1 MQYKTVAAPVGLTIK
16 AGDPEGCSKAVA
28 QYADVIQREAVGG
41 WELDMIQSIP
51 VEEQP
56 GCLAGLFGAK
66 SVTTYFNMLVFKKQD

>member
-16 AGDPEGCSKAVA
+16 AGDPAGCSKAVA
-28 QYADVIQREAVGG
+28 QYADVIQKEAVGG

-51 VEEQP
+51 VEEKP
-56 GCLAGLFGAK
+56 GCLAGLLGAK

>member
-16 AGDPEGCSKAVA
+16 AGDKNGCEKAVA
-28 QYADVIQREAVGG
+28 QYADLIQKEAVGG

-56 GCLAGLFGAK
+56 GCLAGLTGAK
-66 SVTTYFNMLVFKKQD
+66 STTTYFNMLVFKKQD

>member
-51 VEEQP
+51 V
-56 GCLAGLFGAK
+56 
-66 SVTTYFNMLVFKKQD
+66 

>member
-16 AGDPEGCSKAVA
+16 AGDPAGCSKAVA
-28 QYADVIQREAVGG
+28 QYADVIQKEAVGG

-56 GCLAGLFGAK
+56 GCLVGLFGAK

>member
-16 AGDPEGCSKAVA
+16 AGDPAGCSKAVA
-28 QYADVIQREAVGG
+28 QYADVIQKEAVGG

-51 VEEQP
+51 VEEKP
-56 GCLAGLFGAK
+56 GCLAGLFGEK